1 MCRSKL
7 KRIANT
13 SNNPEDIAR
22 YKRQRNLVVN
32 MNRKA
37 KKSLFNKNSPK
48 SNCKGFWD
56 ICKPLFSDKGR
67 NVDRRIQLV
76 ENGKLIS
83 DEDHLAEIFNE
94 FFNSITDRIEI
105 PSWDYKCETNQTGVQ
120 AAIQKYENHPSILK
134 IKENVSVEGSIQF
147 EFSHINESSII
158 KTISR
163 LNQSKSVGGAIPVR
177 ILKLAKYVCAPFLT
191 ACFNSNIDSGFFQIV
206 SNLLT
211 LSQYI
216 RRTVS
221 MKKLTI
227 GPLVSSLA
235 YPKFSRGWL
244 QIN

>member
-1 MCRSKL
+1 MENSNCDTLIDIFVRLLDQYAPIKTKSVRANNKQHVTKELRKAIMCRSKL

-67 NVDRRIQLV
+67 NVDRRIQLN

-163 LNQSKSVGGAIPVR
+163 LKSV
-177 ILKLAKYVCAPFLT
+177 
-191 ACFNSNIDSGFFQIV
+191 
-206 SNLLT
+206 
-211 LSQYI
+211 
-216 RRTVS
+216 
-221 MKKLTI
+221 
-227 GPLVSSLA
+227 
-235 YPKFSRGWL
+235 
-244 QIN
+244 

>member
-1 MCRSKL
+1 
-7 KRIANT
+7 
-13 SNNPEDIAR
+13 
-22 YKRQRNLVVN
+22 

-56 ICKPLFSDKGR
+56 ICQPLFSDKGR
-67 NVDRRIQLV
+67 NVDRRIQLN

-105 PSWDYKCETNQTGVQ
+105 PSWDYKCETNQTRVQ
-120 AAIQKYENHPSILK
+120 AAIQKYEHHPSILK
-134 IKENVSVEGSIQF
+134 IIASKVV
-147 EFSHINESSII
+147 FSLNSHTLMNPPSLRP
-158 KTISR
+158 SR

-191 ACFNSNIDSGFFQIV
+191 ACLNSNIDSGFFQIV

-221 MKKLTI
+221 MKKLTV